1 MKKKYMQAIRHII
14 RLLFFLLALL
24 CATAGQAQEEVTN
37 QSSYEEAEKEFQ
49 IGHIDQAIQLLDQHI
64 NSYEGTLLVSAYR
77 LLALCHLA
85 QDNQQKATQYVSLLL
100 KENPYYSS
108 TLNDPERFADMI
120 RAQRSGKVTLV
131 TASHQAETLE
141 EAPVPV
147 TIITEEMIR
156 AIHARDL
163 RDVLCAY
170 VPGMTPV
177 EGEEA
182 NLSMRGIN
190 AYSQENILILL
201 NGHRLN
207 SRSTNSESPDYR
219 INLEKLKQIEVLRGP
234 ASSLYGNVALTA
246 VVNLITKEGRDVDGL
261 EFGAGYGSGD
271 AFKSYVLFGK
281 RLVES
286 DLFIWAGLYSANGY
300 KHTIGK
306 DSPYAYGLVP
316 RDGYLYVDGYNR
328 KPAYDFG
335 FTYQWNKWKFMFNQ
349 QHSKRTFAYTNM
361 YFVST
366 YDNHKYDDINGQR
379 PGRSTETTRGD
390 FQFNSHIGK
399 VEVQASAFV
408 DFERTN
414 IYSILGDSIPD
425 YAAEIEFPILEDEG
439 ITSPIYASKGV
450 FLNQTFQDITL
461 GGDCKFFYNYQKGGS
476 HGNLLWGIQYENF
489 YSFYNDLTFGD
500 HFNRTLLNLRN
511 DRNLSYKNGS
521 EDNFSLF
528 AQWKHALSSQWIW
541 NAGLRYDFKH
551 RYDNHNINVLSPRLS
566 LIYLPNSRWNMKL
579 SYARS
584 FVDAPYFYRVS
595 TTSYPGAENLNPQYF
610 NSLQLSSSID
620 FIPKKLTYEANLF
633 YNVATDVITLTE
645 SGYDNAGT
653 VKTLGL
659 EQVLRYQQKDFNL
672 YASATYQPALSVEY
686 VYSVGNSNKVHNTP
700 EFIFQLVTAKELN
713 FVKNL
718 WLNLHLSYRSNQ
730 PAPYGS
736 IMVFKDG
743 DFYTDDYFVIK
754 GYLLAN
760 LGLRYSFKWFSVEA
774 SCYNL
779 LNHKYLLGGDRVPV
793 PQAGRMF
800 LGTLHF
806 KL

>member
-1 MKKKYMQAIRHII
+1 MQVLRHII
-14 RLLFFLLALL
+14 RPLILLLALL
-24 CATAGQAQEEVTN
+24 CATVGQAQVAT
-37 QSSYEEAEKEFQ
+37 QSQSTYEEAEKEFQ
-49 IGHIDQAIQLLDQHI
+49 IGHIDQAIQLLDQHLQ
-64 NSYEGTLLVSAYR
+64 SYKGTLLVSAYR

-85 QDNQQKATQYVSLLL
+85 QDNQQEATRYVSLLL
-100 KENPYYSS
+100 KENPYYSVS
-108 TLNDPERFADMI
+108 LNDSERFADMV
-120 RAQRSGKVTLV
+120 RNQQSGKVILV
-131 TASHQAETLE
+131 TASQQAETLE

-207 SRSTNSESPDYR
+207 SRCTNSESPDYR

-286 DLFIWAGLYSANGY
+286 DLFIWTGLYSANGY

-366 YDNHKYDDINGQR
+366 YDYHKYDDINGQL

-390 FQFNSHIGK
+390 LQFNSHIGK

-414 IYSILGDSIPD
+414 IYSMMGDSIPTD
-425 YAAEIEFPILEDEG
+425 FAEIEFPLLEDETV
-439 ITSPIYASKGV
+439 TSPILATNGV
-450 FLNQTFQDITL
+450 FLHQSWQDITM
-461 GGDCKFFYNYQKGGS
+461 GATAKFFYDYQS
-476 HGNLLWGIQYENF
+476 DRMHGNLLWGAQYEHF
-489 YSFYNDLTFGD
+489 DLFYNDLTFGD
-500 HFNRTLLNLRN
+500 QFGRTRLNLRN
-511 DRNLSYKNGS
+511 DRNLLFKNGIEQS
-521 EDNFSLF
+521 FSLF
-528 AQWKHALSSQWIW
+528 TQWKHAPSPKWIW
-541 NAGLRYDFKH
+541 NIGLRYDFKS
-551 RYDNHNINVLSPRLS
+551 RYDSHKINVLSPRLS
-566 LIYLPNSRWNMKL
+566 LIYLPNSRWNAKL
-579 SYARS
+579 SYARA

-610 NSLQLSSSID
+610 NSVQLSSSID
-620 FIPKKLTYEANLF
+620 FIPKKLSYEANLF
-633 YNVATDVITLTE
+633 YNVATDVITLTAV
-645 SGYDNAGT
+645 GYDNAGT

-659 EQVLRYQQKDFNL
+659 EQVLRYQQQDFNL
-672 YASATYQPALSVEY
+672 YASATYQPTLSVEY
-686 VYSVGNSNKVHNTP
+686 MYSSQKNDKIHNTP
-700 EFIFQLVTAKELN
+700 EFIFQLITEKELN
-713 FVKNL
+713 FAKGL
-718 WLNLHLSYRSNQ
+718 WLNLHLNYRSNQ
-730 PAPYGS
+730 PAPYGNL
-736 IMVFKDG
+736 MVIKD
-743 DFYTDDYFVIK
+743 DEPYLDEDFVIK

-760 LGLRYSFKWFSVEA
+760 LGLRYTFKQFSAEV

-800 LGTLHF
+800 LGTLHV

>member
-1 MKKKYMQAIRHII
+1 MQVLRHII
-14 RLLFFLLALL
+14 RPLILLLALL
-24 CATAGQAQEEVTN
+24 CATVGQAQVAT
-37 QSSYEEAEKEFQ
+37 QSQSTYEEAEKEFQ
-49 IGHIDQAIQLLDQHI
+49 IGHIDQAIQLLDQHLQ
-64 NSYEGTLLVSAYR
+64 SYKGTLLVSAYR

-85 QDNQQKATQYVSLLL
+85 QDNQQEATRYVSLLL
-100 KENPYYSS
+100 KENPYYSVS
-108 TLNDPERFADMI
+108 LNDSERFADMV
-120 RAQRSGKVTLV
+120 RNQQSGKVILV
-131 TASHQAETLE
+131 TASQQAETLE

-163 RDVLCAY
+163 RGVLCAY

-207 SRSTNSESPDYR
+207 SRCTNSESPDYR

-286 DLFIWAGLYSANGY
+286 DLFIWTGLYSANGY

-366 YDNHKYDDINGQR
+366 YDYHQYDDINGER
-379 PGRSTETTRGD
+379 PGRGTETTRGNLK
-390 FQFNSHIGK
+390 FNSHIGK

-408 DFERTN
+408 DYERVN
-414 IYSILGDSIPD
+414 IYSILGDTIPSFLAD
-425 YAAEIEFPILEDEG
+425 VGIPFPEDEAVESPILTTNG
-439 ITSPIYASKGV
+439 AFI
-450 FLNQTFQDITL
+450 NQSFQDITL
-461 GGDCKFFYNYQKGGS
+461 GTYTQFFLPYHTPYGEGS
-476 HGNLLWGIQYENF
+476 LLWGAQYEHF
-489 YSFYNDLTFGD
+489 DLFYNDMTLGD
-500 HFNRTLLNLRN
+500 QFNRTRLNVRN
-511 DRNLSYKNGS
+511 DRNLLFKNGIEQS
-521 EDNFSLF
+521 FSLF
-528 AQWKHALSSQWIW
+528 TQWKHRLSEQWIW
-541 NAGLRYDFKH
+541 NAGLRYDFKN
-551 RYDNHNINVLSPRLS
+551 RYNKERTNVLSPRLS
-566 LIYLPNSRWNMKL
+566 LIYLPSDRLNVKL
-579 SYARS
+579 SFARS
-584 FVDAPYFYRVS
+584 YVDAPYFYRVAS
-595 TTSYPGAENLNPQYF
+595 VTYPSATDIDPQFF
-610 NSLQLSSSID
+610 NSVQLSSSID
-620 FIPKKLTYEANLF
+620 FIPKKLTYEANLY
-633 YNVATDVITLTE
+633 YNVATDIIALTE
-645 SGYDNAGT
+645 SGYSNAGT
-653 VKTLGL
+653 VKTLGF

-672 YASATYQPALSVEY
+672 YASASYQPALSVEY
-686 VYSVGNSNKVHNTP
+686 FHSAEKRDKVLNTP
-700 EFIFQLVTAKELN
+700 EFIVQLITEKELT
-713 FVKNL
+713 FVKGL

-730 PAPYGS
+730 P
-736 IMVFKDG
+736 IMIGNPMVVKDG
-743 DFYTDDYFVIK
+743 ASLVGEKYVIN
-754 GYLLAN
+754 GYLLAD
-760 LGLRYSFKWFSVEA
+760 LGLRYSFKRFGVEA

-800 LGTLHF
+800 FGTLHVNF
-806 KL
+806 

>member
-461 GGDCKFFYNYQKGGS
+461 GGDCKFFYNY
-476 HGNLLWGIQYENF
+476 
-489 YSFYNDLTFGD
+489 
-500 HFNRTLLNLRN
+500 
-511 DRNLSYKNGS
+511 
-521 EDNFSLF
+521 
-528 AQWKHALSSQWIW
+528 
-541 NAGLRYDFKH
+541 
-551 RYDNHNINVLSPRLS
+551 P
-566 LIYLPNSRWNMKL
+566 
-579 SYARS
+579 
-584 FVDAPYFYRVS
+584 
-595 TTSYPGAENLNPQYF
+595 
-610 NSLQLSSSID
+610 
-620 FIPKKLTYEANLF
+620 
-633 YNVATDVITLTE
+633 
-645 SGYDNAGT
+645 
-653 VKTLGL
+653 
-659 EQVLRYQQKDFNL
+659 
-672 YASATYQPALSVEY
+672 
-686 VYSVGNSNKVHNTP
+686 
-700 EFIFQLVTAKELN
+700 
-713 FVKNL
+713 
-718 WLNLHLSYRSNQ
+718 
-730 PAPYGS
+730 
-736 IMVFKDG
+736 
-743 DFYTDDYFVIK
+743 
-754 GYLLAN
+754 
-760 LGLRYSFKWFSVEA
+760 
-774 SCYNL
+774 
-779 LNHKYLLGGDRVPV
+779 
-793 PQAGRMF
+793 
-800 LGTLHF
+800 
-806 KL
+806 

>member
-1 MKKKYMQAIRHII
+1 MQVLRHII
-14 RLLFFLLALL
+14 RPLILLLALL
-24 CATAGQAQEEVTN
+24 CATVGQAQVAT
-37 QSSYEEAEKEFQ
+37 QSQSTYEEAEKEFQ
-49 IGHIDQAIQLLDQHI
+49 IGHIDQAIQLLDQHLQ
-64 NSYEGTLLVSAYR
+64 SYKGTLLVSAYR

-85 QDNQQKATQYVSLLL
+85 QDNQQEATRYVSLLL
-100 KENPYYSS
+100 KENPYYSVS
-108 TLNDPERFADMI
+108 LNDSERFADMV
-120 RAQRSGKVTLV
+120 RNQQSGKVILV
-131 TASHQAETLE
+131 TASQQAETLE

-207 SRSTNSESPDYR
+207 SRCTNSESPDYR

-281 RLVES
+281 RLLES
-286 DLFIWAGLYSANGY
+286 DLFIWTGLYSANGY

-306 DSPYAYGLVP
+306 DSPYASGLVP

-366 YDNHKYDDINGQR
+366 YDYHQYDDINGER
-379 PGRSTETTRGD
+379 PGRGTETTRGNL
-390 FQFNSHIGK
+390 QFNSHIGK

-408 DFERTN
+408 DYERVN
-414 IYSILGDSIPD
+414 IYSILGDTIPSFLAD
-425 YAAEIEFPILEDEG
+425 VGIPFPEDEAVESPILTTNG
-439 ITSPIYASKGV
+439 AFI
-450 FLNQTFQDITL
+450 NQSFQDITL
-461 GGDCKFFYNYQKGGS
+461 GTYTQFFLPYHTPYGEGS
-476 HGNLLWGIQYENF
+476 LLWGAQYEHF
-489 YSFYNDLTFGD
+489 DLFYNDMTLGD
-500 HFNRTLLNLRN
+500 QFNRTRLNVRN
-511 DRNLSYKNGS
+511 DRNLLFKNGIEQS
-521 EDNFSLF
+521 FSLF
-528 AQWKHALSSQWIW
+528 TQWKHRLSEQWIW
-541 NAGLRYDFKH
+541 NAGLRYDFKN
-551 RYDNHNINVLSPRLS
+551 RYNKERTNVLSPRLS
-566 LIYLPNSRWNMKL
+566 LIYLPSDRLNVKL
-579 SYARS
+579 SFARS
-584 FVDAPYFYRVS
+584 YVDAPYFYRVAS
-595 TTSYPGAENLNPQYF
+595 VTYPSATDIDPQFF
-610 NSLQLSSSID
+610 NSVQLSSSID
-620 FIPKKLTYEANLF
+620 FIPKKLTYEANLY
-633 YNVATDVITLTE
+633 YNVATDIIALTE
-645 SGYDNAGT
+645 SGYSNAGT

-672 YASATYQPALSVEY
+672 YASASYQPALSVEY
-686 VYSVGNSNKVHNTP
+686 FHSAEKSDKVLNTP
-700 EFIFQLVTAKELN
+700 EFIVQLITEKELT
-713 FVKNL
+713 FAKGL

-730 PAPYGS
+730 P
-736 IMVFKDG
+736 IMIGNPMVVKDG
-743 DFYTDDYFVIK
+743 ASLVGEKYVIN
-754 GYLLAN
+754 GYLLAD
-760 LGLRYSFKWFSVEA
+760 LGLRYSFKRFGVEA

-800 LGTLHF
+800 FGTLHVNF
-806 KL
+806 

>member
-1 MKKKYMQAIRHII
+1 MQAIRHII
-14 RLLFFLLALL
+14 RSLFLVLAFAY
-24 CATAGQAQEEVTN
+24 ATTLQAQEMTSI
-37 QSSYEEAEKEFQ
+37 QSFYEEAEQEYQ
-49 IGHIDQAIQLLDQHI
+49 IGHIDQAIQLLEQHLH
-64 NSYEGTLLVSAYR
+64 SYSGTLLVGAYR

-85 QDNQQKATQYVSLLL
+85 QDNEQEAIRYVSLLL
-100 KENPYYSS
+100 KESPYYSS
-108 TLNDPERFADMI
+108 TVNDPERFADMV
-120 RAQRSGKVTLV
+120 RDQQSGKVTLV
-131 TASHQAETLE
+131 TASQQAEALE

-147 TIITEEMIR
+147 TVITEEMIK

-170 VPGMTPV
+170 IPGMTPV

-190 AYSQENILILL
+190 AYSQEDILIMLD
-201 NGHRLN
+201 GHRLN
-207 SRSTNSESPDYR
+207 SRATNSESPDYR
-219 INLEKLKQIEVLRGP
+219 INLEKLKRIEVLRGP

-246 VVNLITKEGRDVDGL
+246 VVNLITKQGRDVDGL

-271 AFKSYVLFGK
+271 AFKSYALFGK
-281 RLVES
+281 SLMES
-286 DLFIWAGLYSANGY
+286 DLFIWAGIYSSNGY

-306 DSPYAYGLVP
+306 DSPYAFGPVP
-316 RDGYLYVDGYNR
+316 TDGYLYVDGYNH

-335 FTYQWNKWKFMFNQ
+335 FTYQWDKWKFMFNQ
-349 QHSKRTFAYTNM
+349 QYSKRTFAYTNM

-366 YDNHKYDDINGQR
+366 YDYHQYDDINGER
-379 PGRSTETTRGD
+379 PGRGTETTRGNL
-390 FQFNSHIGK
+390 QFNSRIGK
-399 VEVQASAFV
+399 IDVEATAFV
-408 DFERTN
+408 DYERVN
-414 IYSILGDSIPD
+414 IYSVMGDSIPSE
-425 YAAEIEFPILEDEG
+425 YAEIFFPLLEDETVTAP
-439 ITSPIYASKGV
+439 ITTTSGV
-450 FLNQTFQDITL
+450 FLNQSWQDITM
-461 GGDCKFFYNYQKGGS
+461 GTNAKFFYNYQTDHT
-476 HGNLLWGIQYENF
+476 HGNLLWGAQYEHF
-489 YSFYNDLTFGD
+489 DLFYNDLTFGD
-500 HFNRTLLNLRN
+500 QFGRTRLNVRN
-511 DRNLSYKNGS
+511 DRNRLFKNGIEQS
-521 EDNFSLF
+521 FSLF
-528 AQWKHALSSQWIW
+528 TQWKHAPSPKWIW
-541 NAGLRYDFKH
+541 NVGLRYDFKNRH
-551 RYDNHNINVLSPRLS
+551 DKHNINVLSPRLS
-566 LIYLPNSRWNMKL
+566 LIYLPNDRWNMKL

-610 NSLQLSSSID
+610 NSLQLSSSVD
-620 FIPKKLTYEANLF
+620 FIPKRLTYEANLF

-645 SGYDNAGT
+645 FGYDNAGT

-700 EFIFQLVTAKELN
+700 EFIFQLITEKELN
-713 FVKNL
+713 FVKDL

-730 PAPYGS
+730 PAPYGNL
-736 IMVFKDG
+736 MVFKED
-743 DFYTDDYFVIK
+743 DPYYTDDNFVIK

-760 LGLRYSFKWFSVEA
+760 LGLRYSFKRLSVEA

-779 LNHKYLLGGDRVPV
+779 LNHQYLLGGDRVPV